1 MDALPTNTET
11 APSDAELE
19 ALYDDLFGT
28 PVLDAVEEETE
39 QRDELDAYAT
49 VYEVAKERPAVS
61 RKAARDGTT
70 AHYRGA
76 GPFDYAI
83 RDRQTAE
90 GAGGP
95 G

>member
-1 MDALPTNTET
+1 MIGSAST
-11 APSDAELE
+11 DAETVPSEGDVE
-19 ALYDDLFGT
+19 ALYDRLFGT
-28 PVLDAVEEETE
+28 PALDAVKKE
-39 QRDELDAYAT
+39 RDEMGAYAT
-49 VYEVAKERPAVS
+49 VYEVAKEHPALA
-61 RKAARDGTT
+61 RKAARDGTA

-95 G
+95 AR